1 MKKSTLFCLFAVVCF
16 TFPVLA
22 QETEEEAPPEPLWEG
37 SAGLS
42 YVATSGNTDTQSF
55 GLDFTAKR
63 RPTPWGYEFFAL
75 FNRAEDSSVLTA
87 ERYYAGG
94 RVMRALGDRWEL
106 FGGIS
111 ADKDQFAGFDMRAIV
126 EVGATFKAVNTDKI
140 SLNFDVGLTWTD
152 EDLVPPGE
160 DWSYVGG
167 IAGLHFAWAFSAT
180 ASLTQDLVYYP
191 NFDESSAWRL
201 ESVTALEASLTDLF
215 GLRLSYNYRTN
226 NSPPAGFE
234 KSDTTTRA
242 SVVLKF

>member
-1 MKKSTLFCLFAVVCF
+1 MKKSMLVLLFATVCF
-16 TFPVLA
+16 SLPAIA
-22 QETEEEAPPEPLWEG
+22 QEAAEEAPPEPLWTG

-55 GLDFTAKR
+55 GLDFTATR

-75 FNRAEDSSVLTA
+75 FNRAEDGDVLTA

-94 RVMRALGDRWEL
+94 RARRALSERWEL
-106 FGGIS
+106 FGGLS
-111 ADKDQFAGFDMRAIV
+111 ADKDQFAGFDMRFIIEA
-126 EVGATFKAVNTDKI
+126 GATFKAINTDKV
-140 SLNFDVGLTWTD
+140 SLNLDAGLTWTD

-167 IAGLHFAWAFSAT
+167 IAGVHFAWAFSAT

-201 ESVTALEASLTDLF
+201 ESVTAIEASLTDLF
-215 GLRLSYNYRTN
+215 GLRLSYNYRHN
-226 NSPPAGFE
+226 NKPPVGME
-234 KSDTTTRA
+234 EDDTTTRA